1 MSAAQGRSQAS
12 SHRSPQGEGVP
23 VSSAVYIVGVG
34 MTPTGKFADATLHQ
48 LTATAVRAALA
59 DAGATGAQVQMAYF
73 SNVAASY
80 LQGQHMVA
88 GQVVLRELGIVGVPI
103 VNVENA
109 CASASTA
116 FWLACQSVRS
126 GSADMALAVGA
137 EKLYD
142 ANKSKS
148 FEIFGGG
155 FDVTRQ
161 GELLAYLERLKG
173 AAGAPADPAVSSP
186 QRSVFM
192 DIYAALAVN
201 HMQRH
206 GLTQRQLAA
215 VAAKNHAHSVHNP
228 LAQYRDAWSIDEV
241 LAARAIADPLT
252 LPMCAPIGDGAAAVL
267 VCNAAGLRR
276 LSGAAPV
283 DVLACQLVSGLP
295 RHDDD
300 VDLAITRRAALAAY
314 EGAGIGPED
323 VDVAEVHDATAFGE
337 ILQTEALGFCARG
350 EGGVFAESGATALG
364 GSLPINVSGGLESK
378 GHPIGATGLM
388 QIAELTQQ
396 LRGQAGLRQVAG
408 ARVALAENGGGF
420 IENEEA
426 VACVTLLGAGRQRR
440 A

>member
-1 MSAAQGRSQAS
+1 MT
-12 SHRSPQGEGVP
+12 
-23 VSSAVYIVGVG
+23 SAVYIAGIG

-59 DAGATGAQVQMAYF
+59 DAGASAEQVGAAYF
-73 SNVAASY
+73 SNVAASF
-80 LQGQHMVA
+80 LQGQHMVV

-126 GSADMALAVGA
+126 GSADIALAVGA
-137 EKLYD
+137 EKLFD
-142 ANKSKS
+142 ANKQKS
-148 FEIFGGG
+148 FEVFGGG

-161 GELLAYLERLKG
+161 DELLAYLERLKS
-173 AAGAPADPAVSSP
+173 AAGTPASAAPGSE
-186 QRSVFM
+186 RSVFM
-192 DIYAALAVN
+192 DIYAAMAVN

-206 GLTQRQLAA
+206 GLTQRQLAI
-215 VAAKNHAHSVHNP
+215 VAAKNHAHSVNNP
-228 LAQYRDAWSIDEV
+228 LAQYRNAWSIDDV
-241 LAARAIADPLT
+241 LAARPITYPLT

-267 VCNAAGLRR
+267 VCNAAGLQR
-276 LSGAAPV
+276 LSAAAPV
-283 DVLACQLVSGLP
+283 EVLACQLVSGLP

-300 VDLAITRRAALAAY
+300 AHLAITHRAAQAAY
-314 EGAGIGPED
+314 EYAGIGPED

-337 ILQTEALGFCARG
+337 ILQTEALGFCSHG
-350 EGGVFAESGATALG
+350 DGGLFAESGATTLG
-364 GSLPINVSGGLESK
+364 GALPVNVSGGLESK

-396 LRGQAGLRQVAG
+396 LRGQAGLRQVVG

-426 VACVTLLGAGRQRR
+426 VACVTLLGAGSNGR

>member
-1 MSAAQGRSQAS
+1 MSA
-12 SHRSPQGEGVP
+12 
-23 VSSAVYIVGVG
+23 AVYIVGVG
-34 MTPTGKFADATLHQ
+34 TTPTGKFAETTLHQ

-59 DAGATGAQVQMAYF
+59 DAGATGAQVGMAYF

-116 FWLACQSVRS
+116 FWLACQSVRA
-126 GSADMALAVGA
+126 GSTDIALAVGA

-142 ANKSKS
+142 ANKQKS
-148 FEIFGGG
+148 FEVFGGG
-155 FDVTRQ
+155 FDVTRHD
-161 GELLAYLERLKG
+161 ELLAYLERLKG
-173 AAGAPADPAVSSP
+173 AAGAPAATAPSSD
-186 QRSVFM
+186 RSVFM

-215 VAAKNHAHSVHNP
+215 VAAKNHAHSVNNP
-228 LAQYRDAWSIDEV
+228 LAQYRNAWSIDEV
-241 LAARAIADPLT
+241 LAARAIAYPLT

-276 LSGAAPV
+276 LSASAPV
-283 DVLACQLVSGLP
+283 DVLACELVSGLP
-295 RHDDD
+295 RDDD
-300 VDLAITRRAALAAY
+300 DADLAITRRAAYAAY
-314 EGAGIGPED
+314 EHAGIGPED
-323 VDVAEVHDATAFGE
+323 IDVAEVHDATAFGE
-337 ILQTEALGFCARG
+337 ILQTEALGFCSLG
-350 EGGVFAESGATALG
+350 DGGIFAESGATTLG
-364 GSLPINVSGGLESK
+364 GSLPVNVSGGLESK

-396 LRGQAGLRQVAG
+396 LRGQAGMRQVSG

-426 VACVTLLGAGRQRR
+426 VACVTLLGAGSNGR

>member
-1 MSAAQGRSQAS
+1 MT
-12 SHRSPQGEGVP
+12 
-23 VSSAVYIVGVG
+23 SAVYIAGIG

-59 DAGATGAQVQMAYF
+59 DAGASAEQVGAAYF
-73 SNVAASY
+73 SNVAASF
-80 LQGQHMVA
+80 LQGQHMVV

-126 GSADMALAVGA
+126 GSADIALAVGA
-137 EKLYD
+137 EKLFD
-142 ANKSKS
+142 ANKQKS
-148 FEIFGGG
+148 FEVFGGG

-161 GELLAYLERLKG
+161 DELLAYLERLKS
-173 AAGAPADPAVSSP
+173 AAGTPAISAPGSE
-186 QRSVFM
+186 RSVFM
-192 DIYAALAVN
+192 DIYAAMAVN

-206 GLTQRQLAA
+206 GLTQRQLAI
-215 VAAKNHAHSVHNP
+215 VAAKNHAHSVNNP
-228 LAQYRDAWSIDEV
+228 LAQYRNAWSIDDV
-241 LAARAIADPLT
+241 LAARPITYPLT

-267 VCNAAGLRR
+267 VCNAAGLQR
-276 LSGAAPV
+276 LSAAAPV
-283 DVLACQLVSGLP
+283 EVLACQLVSGLP

-300 VDLAITRRAALAAY
+300 AHLAITHRAAQAAY
-314 EGAGIGPED
+314 EYAGIGPED

-337 ILQTEALGFCARG
+337 ILQTEALGFCSHG
-350 EGGVFAESGATALG
+350 DGGLFAESGATTLG
-364 GSLPINVSGGLESK
+364 GALPVNVSGGLESK

-396 LRGQAGLRQVAG
+396 LRGQAGLRQVVG

-426 VACVTLLGAGRQRR
+426 VACVTLLGAGSNGR

>member
-1 MSAAQGRSQAS
+1 MT
-12 SHRSPQGEGVP
+12 
-23 VSSAVYIVGVG
+23 SAVYIAGIG

-59 DAGATGAQVQMAYF
+59 DAGASAEQVGAAYF
-73 SNVAASY
+73 SNVAASF

-126 GSADMALAVGA
+126 GSADIALAVGA
-137 EKLYD
+137 EKLFD
-142 ANKSKS
+142 ANKQKS
-148 FEIFGGG
+148 FEVFGGG

-161 GELLAYLERLKG
+161 DELLAYLERLKS
-173 AAGAPADPAVSSP
+173 AAGTPASAAPGSE
-186 QRSVFM
+186 RSVFM
-192 DIYAALAVN
+192 DIYAAMAVN

-215 VAAKNHAHSVHNP
+215 VAAKNHVHSVHNP
-228 LAQYRDAWSIDEV
+228 LAQYRQAWSIDEV
-241 LAARAIADPLT
+241 LAARAIAYPLT

-267 VCNAAGLRR
+267 VCNEAGLKR
-276 LSGAAPV
+276 LSAAAPIH
-283 DVLACQLVSGLP
+283 VLACQLVSGLP

-300 VDLAITRRAALAAY
+300 AHLAITRRAAQAAY
-314 EGAGIGPED
+314 ECAGIGPED

-337 ILQTEALGFCARG
+337 ILQTEALGFCAHG
-350 EGGVFAESGATALG
+350 EGGIFAESGATTLG
-364 GSLPINVSGGLESK
+364 GALPVNVSGGLESK

-388 QIAELTQQ
+388 QIGELTQQ
-396 LRGQAGLRQVAG
+396 LRGQAGLRQVSG
-408 ARVALAENGGGF
+408 AKVALAENGGGF
-420 IENEEA
+420 IDNEEA
-426 VACVTLLGAGRQRR
+426 VACVTLLGA
-440 A
+440 

>member
-1 MSAAQGRSQAS
+1 MS
-12 SHRSPQGEGVP
+12 HE
-23 VSSAVYIVGVG
+23 VYIVGVG
-34 MTPTGKFADATLHQ
+34 MTPTGKFADTSLHQ

-59 DAGATGAQVQMAYF
+59 DAGATARDVDMACF

-88 GQVVLRELGIVGVPI
+88 GQVVLRDLGILGVPI
-103 VNVENA
+103 INVENA

-137 EKLYD
+137 EKLFHAD
-142 ANKSKS
+142 RAKS
-148 FEIFGGG
+148 FEVFGGG

-161 GELLAYLERLKG
+161 NELLAYLARLNQ
-173 AAGAPADPAVSSP
+173 AAGVPMEEGASSE
-186 QRSVFM
+186 RSIFM

-206 GLTQRQLAA
+206 GLTQRQLAV
-215 VAAKNHAHSVHNP
+215 VASKNHAHSVHNP
-228 LAQYRDAWSIDEV
+228 LAQYRRPWSVDEV
-241 LAARAIADPLT
+241 LAGRAITYPLT

-267 VCNAAGLRR
+267 VCNAAGLQR
-276 LSGAAPV
+276 LPGATPV
-283 DVLACQLVSGLP
+283 AVLACELVSGLP
-295 RHDDD
+295 RSDDD
-300 VDLAITRRAALAAY
+300 AAQAITHRAALAAY
-314 EGAGIGPED
+314 ECAGLGPAD

-337 ILQTEALGFCARG
+337 VLQTEALGFCAPG
-350 EGGVFAESGATALG
+350 DGGRFAESGATSLG
-364 GSLPINVSGGLESK
+364 GSLPVNVSGGLESK

-388 QIAELTQQ
+388 QIGELTQQ
-396 LRGQAGLRQVAG
+396 LRGRAGPRQVDG

-426 VACVTLLGAGRQRR
+426 VACVTLLGTARPGR

>member
-1 MSAAQGRSQAS
+1 M
-12 SHRSPQGEGVP
+12 
-23 VSSAVYIVGVG
+23 SSAVYIVGVG
-34 MTPTGKFADATLHQ
+34 MTPTGKFADTSLHQ

-59 DAGATGAQVQMAYF
+59 DAGATAKQVDLAYF

-88 GQVVLRELGIVGVPI
+88 GQVVLRDLGINGVPI

-126 GSADMALAVGA
+126 GSADVALAVGA
-137 EKLYD
+137 EKLFD
-142 ANKSKS
+142 ADRAKS

-155 FDVTRQ
+155 FDVTR
-161 GELLAYLERLKG
+161 EHALLAYLARLNQ
-173 AAGAPADPAVSSP
+173 AAGVPPTEEGASSA
-186 QRSVFM
+186 RSIFM

-206 GLTQRQLAA
+206 GLTQRQLAV
-215 VAAKNHAHSVHNP
+215 VASKNHAHSVHNP
-228 LAQYRDAWSIDEV
+228 LAQYRHALSVDEV
-241 LAARAIADPLT
+241 LVARAIAYPLT

-267 VCNAAGLRR
+267 ICNDAGLQR

-283 DVLACQLVSGLP
+283 AVLACELVSGLP
-295 RHDDD
+295 RRDDD
-300 VDLAITRRAALAAY
+300 IDLAITHRAARAAY
-314 EGAGIGPED
+314 ERAGIGPED
-323 VDVAEVHDATAFGE
+323 VDLAEVHDATAFGE
-337 ILQTEALGFCARG
+337 ILQTEALGFCAPG
-350 EGGVFAESGATALG
+350 EGGRFAESGATALG
-364 GSLPINVSGGLESK
+364 GALPVNVSGGLESK

-388 QIAELTQQ
+388 QIGELTQQ
-396 LRGQAGLRQVAG
+396 LRGRAGVRQVPG

-426 VACVTLLGAGRQRR
+426 VACVTLLGAGPHGRV
-440 A
+440 

>member
-1 MSAAQGRSQAS
+1 M
-12 SHRSPQGEGVP
+12 
-23 VSSAVYIVGVG
+23 SSAVYIAGIG
-34 MTPTGKFADATLHQ
+34 MTPTGKFADIPLHQ

-59 DAGATGAQVQMAYF
+59 DAGATAPQVEMAYF

-88 GQVVLRELGIVGVPI
+88 GQVVLRDLGIVGVPV

-126 GSADMALAVGA
+126 GSADVALAVGA
-137 EKLYD
+137 EKLFD
-142 ANKSKS
+142 ADRAKS

-155 FDVTRQ
+155 FDVTREN
-161 GELLAYLERLKG
+161 ELLAYLARLNQ
-173 AAGAPADPAVSSP
+173 AAGVPPAQGASSE
-186 QRSVFM
+186 RSIFM

-206 GLTQRQLAA
+206 GLTQRQLAV
-215 VAAKNHAHSVHNP
+215 VASKNHAHSVHNP
-228 LAQYRDAWSIDEV
+228 LAQYRHALSVDEV
-241 LAARAIADPLT
+241 LAARAIAYPLT

-267 VCNAAGLRR
+267 VCNAAGLQR
-276 LSGAAPV
+276 LSDAAPV
-283 DVLACQLVSGLP
+283 AVLACELVSGLP
-295 RHDDD
+295 RRDDEA
-300 VDLAITRRAALAAY
+300 DLAITRRAARAAY
-314 EGAGIGPED
+314 ERAGLGPED
-323 VDVAEVHDATAFGE
+323 IDVAEVHDATAFGE
-337 ILQTEALGFCARG
+337 ILQTEALGFCAPG
-350 EGGVFAESGATALG
+350 EGGRFAESGATALG
-364 GSLPINVSGGLESK
+364 GSLPVNVSGGLESK

-388 QIAELTQQ
+388 QIGELTQQ
-396 LRGQAGLRQVAG
+396 LRGRAGPRQVPG

-426 VACVTLLGAGRQRR
+426 VACVTLLGAGPHGR

>member
-1 MSAAQGRSQAS
+1 MSG
-12 SHRSPQGEGVP
+12 
-23 VSSAVYIVGVG
+23 AVYIVGVG
-34 MTPTGKFADATLHQ
+34 MTPTGKFADTSLHQ

-59 DAGATGAQVQMAYF
+59 DAGATAQQVDLACF

-88 GQVVLRELGIVGVPI
+88 GQVVLRDLGIVGVPI

-126 GSADMALAVGA
+126 GSADVALAVGA
-137 EKLYD
+137 EKLFD
-142 ANKSKS
+142 ADRAKS

-161 GELLAYLERLKG
+161 DELRAYLSRLNH
-173 AAGAPADPAVSSP
+173 AAGVPPGEGASSE
-186 QRSVFM
+186 RSIFM

-206 GLTQRQLAA
+206 GLTQRQLAV
-215 VAAKNHAHSVHNP
+215 VASKNHVHSVHNP
-228 LAQYRDAWSIDEV
+228 LAQYRHALSVDEV
-241 LAARAIADPLT
+241 LAARAIAYPLT

-276 LSGAAPV
+276 LSDATPV
-283 DVLACQLVSGLP
+283 AVLACELVSGLP
-295 RHDDD
+295 RRDDDADLAITHRAARAAYEHAGLGPDD
-300 VDLAITRRAALAAY
+300 VDL
-314 EGAGIGPED
+314 
-323 VDVAEVHDATAFGE
+323 AEVHDATAFGE
-337 ILQTEALGFCARG
+337 ILQTEALGFCAPG
-350 EGGVFAESGATALG
+350 EGGRFAESGATALG
-364 GSLPINVSGGLESK
+364 GALPVNVSGGLESK

-388 QIAELTQQ
+388 QIGELTQQ
-396 LRGQAGLRQVAG
+396 LRGRAGMRQVAG

-426 VACVTLLGAGRQRR
+426 VACVTLLGTGPHGQA
-440 A
+440 

>member
-1 MSAAQGRSQAS
+1 MT
-12 SHRSPQGEGVP
+12 
-23 VSSAVYIVGVG
+23 SAVYIAGIG

-59 DAGATGAQVQMAYF
+59 DAGASAEKVGAAYF
-73 SNVAASY
+73 SNVAASF

-126 GSADMALAVGA
+126 GSADIALAVGA
-137 EKLYD
+137 EKLFD
-142 ANKSKS
+142 ANKQKS
-148 FEIFGGG
+148 FEVFGGG

-161 GELLAYLERLKG
+161 DELLAYLERLKS
-173 AAGAPADPAVSSP
+173 AAGTPAISAPGSE
-186 QRSVFM
+186 RSVFM
-192 DIYAALAVN
+192 DIYAAMAVN

-206 GLTQRQLAA
+206 GLTQRQLAI
-215 VAAKNHAHSVHNP
+215 VAAKNHAHSVNNP
-228 LAQYRDAWSIDEV
+228 LAQYRNAWSIDDV
-241 LAARAIADPLT
+241 LAARPITYPLT

-267 VCNAAGLRR
+267 VCNAAGLQR
-276 LSGAAPV
+276 LSAAAPV
-283 DVLACQLVSGLP
+283 EVLACQLVSGLP

-300 VDLAITRRAALAAY
+300 AHLAITHRAAQAAY
-314 EGAGIGPED
+314 EYAGIGPED

-337 ILQTEALGFCARG
+337 ILQTEALGFCSHG
-350 EGGVFAESGATALG
+350 DGGLFAESGATTLG
-364 GSLPINVSGGLESK
+364 GALPVNVSGGLESK

-396 LRGQAGLRQVAG
+396 LRGQAGLRQVVG

-426 VACVTLLGAGRQRR
+426 VACVTLLGAGSNGR